1 MNFCN
6 RKNPR
11 ASAASVLAFL
21 IAALVF
27 CSLYGAEPERTAD
40 VNGGVIL
47 DYQDLTGDGIPE
59 IVLENEYLRIEIMTG
74 KKVEAKRDSLGRTLA
89 GLLGSQGKAPKPRY
103 DTRFVW
109 AGWINNITFKPS
121 GQRWFANDS
130 VHQWHGIPEEFG
142 QAVKMRRT
150 GRNEFE
156 VIKVGIGTC
165 TGKGISHHSSLKLL
179 KAFPWDRVVRTTE
192 RGGKRVLFRQ
202 KLSTELGYGYL
213 LEKEFLLEPGRSELL
228 IRRRLKNTGREPLH
242 TTWYTHAFWAQAA
255 GNAAGYDADSWTTIP
270 IRYRGNGPRAGIVD
284 TASCIPDRP
293 RGTGVWG
300 AIPADLLAESWY
312 ASGNRKTG
320 DVFLT
325 RLDTPLAWDRVW
337 TYESTYSCEPF
348 VVIDLD
354 PGQEKTWTMVRTVGV
369 GLTGVRGAGPEAVLN
384 WRFARKADRNGRWPL
399 TVQCLT
405 ADLRGGLTLSLQVT
419 PAANKNAKGPGAPQQ
434 QAPVVCGVPLCG
446 PTAPFERVLPGPSV
460 PGLYLVRAILKDRSA
475 VLADVSR
482 VCEVG
487 PGAVTPELS
496 VSAFPAAATVFTGAV
511 PDAKTG
517 RITPSRAA
525 AYVGNAL
532 RAAGFQVRFANP
544 TASGKAERLWN
555 VSRVAVL
562 ADVPRVP
569 GYLVGWLES
578 FVKSGNGL
586 VMCAPL
592 DLRPFEFSELLPVS
606 HVTANVNLAAPR
618 PRDGTREFI
627 GDSLERYHLAAVR
640 DHPIIQGLPL
650 YPEVYQDIARLS
662 LVEMKPTGTAVLR
675 YAPGSLVRPRVST
688 PALIVGRYGAGRVA
702 VFTSPVDWGLPAYWV
717 LYSRLGEYHRKLLAQ
732 MGLWAGGFLDGRAS
746 ASR

>member
-1 MNFCN
+1 MTFHSGNN
-6 RKNPR
+6 IWTRVV
-11 ASAASVLAFL
+11 SVLAFL
-21 IAALVF
+21 VALLVPGRLLGVGPAKR
-27 CSLYGAEPERTAD
+27 SDDGSGA
-40 VNGGVIL
+40 VIL
-47 DYQDLTGDGIPE
+47 DYQDLTGDGVPE
-59 IVLENEYLRIEIMTG
+59 IVLENEYLRVEIMTG
-74 KKVEAKRDSLGRTLA
+74 KKADVKHNSLGRALA
-89 GLLGSQGKAPKPRY
+89 DLLGPRRRAPKARY

-192 RGGKRVLFRQ
+192 RGGKRLLFRQ
-202 KLSTELGYGYL
+202 KLTTEQGYGYVY
-213 LEKEFLLEPGRSELL
+213 EKEFMLEPGRSELL

-255 GNAAGYDADSWTTIP
+255 GTAAGYDGDSWTTIP
-270 IRYRGNGPRAGIVD
+270 IRYRGNGRRAGIVD

-293 RGTGVWG
+293 TGTGVWG
-300 AIPADLLAESWY
+300 AIPGDLLAESWY

-348 VVIDLD
+348 VVIDLE
-354 PGQEKTWTMVRTVGV
+354 PGQEKIWTVVRTVGV

-384 WRFARKADRNGRWPL
+384 WRFGRKVDRNGRWPL

-419 PAANKNAKGPGAPQQ
+419 PVAASKGGEGGGARP
-434 QAPVVCGVPLCG
+434 PIVCGVPLCG
-446 PTAPFERVLPGPSV
+446 PPAPFERVFPGPSA
-460 PGLYLVRAILKDRSA
+460 PGTYRVRAILKDRDA

-482 VCEVG
+482 ICEVG
-487 PGAVTPELS
+487 PGAVTPELPTQ
-496 VSAFPAAATVFTGAV
+496 AFPAAATVFTSAV
-511 PDAKTG
+511 PDANTG

-525 AYVGNAL
+525 AYMGNAL

-544 TASGKAERLWN
+544 AASGQVDRLWN
-555 VSRVAVL
+555 VSRVVVL

-569 GYLVGWLES
+569 GYLVRWLEG

-586 VMCAPL
+586 VVCAPL
-592 DLRPFEFSELLPVS
+592 DLRPFENSELLPVS
-606 HVTANVNLAAPR
+606 HVKADVSLVAPR

-627 GDSLERYHLAAVR
+627 GDSLERYHLSAVGA
-640 DHPIIQGLPL
+640 HPIIQGLPL

-662 LVEMKPTGTAVLR
+662 LVETKPTGTVVLR
-675 YAPGSLVRPRVST
+675 YASGSLVRPRVST
-688 PALIVGRYGAGRVA
+688 PALIVARYGAGRVA

-717 LYSRLGEYHRKLLAQ
+717 LYCRLGEYHRKLFAQ
-732 MGLWAGGFLDGRAS
+732 MGLWAGGFLDGQAS
-746 ASR
+746 ASP